1 LLLSDFD
8 VEGQLRPNIRNED
21 GKSTIIP
28 LVAMDEMTPPF
39 CGPKDWVELTCQSII
54 KGFDQSDSTSS
65 RVAPIGLVRFA
76 RGGKSR
82 ALHEIEQY
90 FRNHHKDITVI
101 FVSFND
107 VSSLVAE
114 ERADP
119 VEALCRRICFWFL
132 KDRTNSNDFGAQF
145 DEILQCKVDCKA
157 VLQYLGNGPCILL
170 IDELNQFVKAETRA
184 LAEFLKTNFLVRKG
198 RFFVFSSHVLTT
210 KQILREFMDGDS
222 DREVEILKL
231 PTIPSLGEAR
241 EKLVSDL
248 TPQQAIYCG
257 LAPALIHTWYN
268 LGELVEYKGDP
279 VTLSYDEV
287 RWLCS
292 TFVDGDVGN
301 VPAQFLRYMEAD
313 SKANVLC
320 IPYHIVQIMVLMNQ
334 QSRKTCHWRVLAYCR
349 NIANAFK
356 AFETAELKI

>member
-1 LLLSDFD
+1 MIS
-8 VEGQLRPNIRNED
+8 QI
-21 GKSTIIP
+21 
-28 LVAMDEMTPPF
+28 
-39 CGPKDWVELTCQSII
+39 
-54 KGFDQSDSTSS
+54 
-65 RVAPIGLVRFA
+65 
-76 RGGKSR
+76 
-82 ALHEIEQY
+82 
-90 FRNHHKDITVI
+90 
-101 FVSFND
+101 
-107 VSSLVAE
+107 
-114 ERADP
+114 
-119 VEALCRRICFWFL
+119 WFL

-145 DEILQCKVDCKA
+145 DDILQCKVDCKA

-170 IDELNQFVKAETRA
+170 IDELNRFVKAETRA
-184 LAEFLKTNFLVRKG
+184 LAEFLKTNFLVQKG